1 MEKKNP
7 SEQMVKGEK
16 MEIRQLTLQD
26 FDKYREISYRS
37 YPSIRDFSPQGYQD
51 YDQSVQALMESQNEE
66 LFFGAIEDGKVVGI
80 MRHILFQMNIFG
92 KMEEVGGF
100 GYLGVDPFYK
110 RRGLAGQLL
119 AYFEKTAL
127 ERGNHTAL
135 LLPFRPDFYHKFG
148 YGFLGKMNQ
157 YQVQTSYL
165 PQKPDQVTVREI
177 KAQEALTFRKNAT
190 GVLHG
195 MTQVLAVEEE
205 AFQDDLKNIYIG
217 AFLDKKLIAY
227 GKYHWKSL
235 NEENYT
241 QNAIVLSDLLSIHP
255 LGIQGVLSHL
265 RAQSDQAR
273 YVDFF
278 SHQKNLEQIMTN
290 PTDQSHHYFA
300 NGYIQ
305 TNIQAIGLMAKILNP
320 CAFYQTHYQD
330 QAAIEIRTEDKVY
343 RTSPNPKYSFYL
355 PQACLAPLVFKEIS
369 FRQFLDLGL
378 AQAAPDD
385 LKALEE
391 IFPGGYTVYNNA
403 DF

>member
-1 MEKKNP
+1 
-7 SEQMVKGEK
+7 
-16 MEIRQLTLQD
+16 MEIRQLTLKD

-51 YDQSVQALMESQNEE
+51 YDQSVQALMEGQNEE

-80 MRHILFQMNIFG
+80 MRHIL
-92 KMEEVGGF
+92 
-100 GYLGVDPFYK
+100 
-110 RRGLAGQLL
+110 
-119 AYFEKTAL
+119 
-127 ERGNHTAL
+127 
-135 LLPFRPDFYHKFG
+135 FRPDFYHKFG

-165 PQKPDQVTVREI
+165 PQKPDQITVREI

-195 MTQVLAVEEE
+195 MTQVLAIEEE
-205 AFQDDLKNIYIG
+205 DFQDDLKNIYIG

-278 SHQKNLEQIMTN
+278 SHQKNLEQILNN

-305 TNIQAIGLMAKILNP
+305 TNIQAIGLMAKILDP
-320 CAFYQTHYQD
+320 CAFYQAHYQD
-330 QAAIEIRTEDKVY
+330 QGAIEIRTEDKVY
-343 RTSPNPKYSFYL
+343 RTGTNPKYSFYL
-355 PQACLAPLVFKEIS
+355 PQACLAPLLFKEIS

-378 AQAAPDD
+378 AQAGPDD

-391 IFPGGYTVYNNA
+391 IFPGGYTIYNNA